1 MARVPP
7 NQPSKRRTKPSR
19 PTSSSKKSGKSPG
32 RFYSNSAKHSTPPAP
47 ESPPESHD
55 DTEQHESTSSCS
67 PSLSILSKSQS
78 SSSTSRPQSNNP
90 SPSSARNSYSSPSS
104 SSPNS
109 TQDNSSPT
117 SIAPLVPGSPSLSI
131 LSRSQSSSSTR
142 RPQSNNPSPSSARNN
157 YSSSSSSSP
166 NSAQDNSSP
175 TSIAPLVPRVPGND
189 RSSANRLLEPLNL
202 ASALVEVPNSREEDL
217 MTKLEALFESQKELF
232 EKHAQ
237 RVTEQ
242 QQKGRENPP
251 KNKRLPKELSANV
264 REVYSSLTGV
274 DGKELTW
281 DFSQSFSDPINK
293 TVNAAIV
300 DGVRSTDSTTHIYTI
315 KAAMRV
321 HFRTKKRQ
329 QKIIDSNKKADVMK
343 GQRKRSRKN
352 LKKNKRAKA
361 LRDSTSISQSD
372 KDKYCSCMSVE
383 SMSSEES
390 LSEPES
396 GRHDRNSSGLDEDV
410 PNRKRLCVRPL
421 LWRHRVEWFN
431 GSVRP

>member
-7 NQPSKRRTKPSR
+7 NQPSKHRTKPSR

-67 PSLSILSKSQS
+67 PPLSILSRSQS

-90 SPSSARNSYSSPSS
+90 SPSSARNNYSSP
-104 SSPNS
+104 
-109 TQDNSSPT
+109 
-117 SIAPLVPGSPSLSI
+117 
-131 LSRSQSSSSTR
+131 
-142 RPQSNNPSPSSARNN
+142 
-157 YSSSSSSSP
+157 SSSSP

-242 QQKGRENPP
+242 LQKGRENPP
-251 KNKRLPKELSANV
+251 KNKRLPKELSVSFKSKYRQHICLCFLSQFLGIYFYFYA
-264 REVYSSLTGV
+264 
-274 DGKELTW
+274 
-281 DFSQSFSDPINK
+281 FSKPCYLL
-293 TVNAAIV
+293 VN
-300 DGVRSTDSTTHIYTI
+300 GCNFLY
-315 KAAMRV
+315 
-321 HFRTKKRQ
+321 
-329 QKIIDSNKKADVMK
+329 
-343 GQRKRSRKN
+343 
-352 LKKNKRAKA
+352 
-361 LRDSTSISQSD
+361 
-372 KDKYCSCMSVE
+372 
-383 SMSSEES
+383 
-390 LSEPES
+390 EP
-396 GRHDRNSSGLDEDV
+396 
-410 PNRKRLCVRPL
+410 C
-421 LWRHRVEWFN
+421 
-431 GSVRP
+431 

>member
-32 RFYSNSAKHSTPPAP
+32 RFYSNSAKHSTPPA
-47 ESPPESHD
+47 PESHD

-90 SPSSARNSYSSPSS
+90 SPSSARNSYSSP
-104 SSPNS
+104 
-109 TQDNSSPT
+109 
-117 SIAPLVPGSPSLSI
+117 
-131 LSRSQSSSSTR
+131 
-142 RPQSNNPSPSSARNN
+142 
-157 YSSSSSSSP
+157 SSSSP

-251 KNKRLPKELSANV
+251 KNKRLPKELSV
-264 REVYSSLTGV
+264 
-274 DGKELTW
+274 
-281 DFSQSFSDPINK
+281 SFKSK
-293 TVNAAIV
+293 
-300 DGVRSTDSTTHIYTI
+300 
-315 KAAMRV
+315 
-321 HFRTKKRQ
+321 
-329 QKIIDSNKKADVMK
+329 
-343 GQRKRSRKN
+343 
-352 LKKNKRAKA
+352 
-361 LRDSTSISQSD
+361 
-372 KDKYCSCMSVE
+372 
-383 SMSSEES
+383 
-390 LSEPES
+390 
-396 GRHDRNSSGLDEDV
+396 
-410 PNRKRLCVRPL
+410 
-421 LWRHRVEWFN
+421 
-431 GSVRP
+431 

>member
-32 RFYSNSAKHSTPPAP
+32 RFYSNSAKHSTPSA
-47 ESPPESHD
+47 PESHD

-67 PSLSILSKSQS
+67 PSLSILSRSQS

-90 SPSSARNSYSSPSS
+90 SPSSARNNYSSPNS

-109 TQDNSSPT
+109 AQDNSSPT

-217 MTKLEALFESQKELF
+217 MTKLEALFESQKDLF

-242 QQKGRENPP
+242 QQKARENPP
-251 KNKRLPKELSANV
+251 KNKRLPKELSVSFKSKYHQHICLCFLSQFLGIYIYFYA
-264 REVYSSLTGV
+264 
-274 DGKELTW
+274 
-281 DFSQSFSDPINK
+281 FSKPCYLL
-293 TVNAAIV
+293 VN
-300 DGVRSTDSTTHIYTI
+300 GCNFLY
-315 KAAMRV
+315 
-321 HFRTKKRQ
+321 
-329 QKIIDSNKKADVMK
+329 
-343 GQRKRSRKN
+343 
-352 LKKNKRAKA
+352 
-361 LRDSTSISQSD
+361 
-372 KDKYCSCMSVE
+372 
-383 SMSSEES
+383 
-390 LSEPES
+390 EP
-396 GRHDRNSSGLDEDV
+396 
-410 PNRKRLCVRPL
+410 C
-421 LWRHRVEWFN
+421 
-431 GSVRP
+431 